1 MSLMAVITDG
11 LDDLDENDVHMMYST
26 NVIFVNNDDV
36 NVMHSTNAKSV
47 VSNDGL
53 NDCNIND

>member
-1 MSLMAVITDG
+1 
-11 LDDLDENDVHMMYST
+11 MYST
-26 NVIFVNNDDV
+26 NVIFVVSNDDLNECDVHYDLDNDVV